1 MYLQKVKFALTTFLV
16 FLVLFPAVML
26 TRPTVSLYQARYIAI
41 VAIVA
46 AILGGYYL
54 VYHLQVW

>member
-16 FLVLFPAVML
+16 FLILFPVVML
-26 TRPTVSLYQARYIAI
+26 TLLMGSLHQARYAA
-41 VAIVA
+41 VGAIVA

-54 VYHLQVW
+54 VYHLQAW

>member
-16 FLVLFPAVML
+16 FLLLFSAVML
-26 TRPTVSLYQARYIAI
+26 TRPMVPLYQARYVAV
-41 VAIVA
+41 VAIGA

-54 VYHLQVW
+54 VYHLQAW